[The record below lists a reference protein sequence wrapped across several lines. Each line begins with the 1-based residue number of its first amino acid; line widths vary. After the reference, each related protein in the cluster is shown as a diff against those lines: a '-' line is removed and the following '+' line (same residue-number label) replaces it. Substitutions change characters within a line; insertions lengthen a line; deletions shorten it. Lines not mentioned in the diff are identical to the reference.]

1 MDLKSNDKCPLTSD
15 TRREKEKVDMR
26 METEMQLLKLNL
38 HMVRKVN
45 RSLHRYMQID
55 KCNYLNTD
63 ALVIVSVLVNHIYYL

>member
-1 MDLKSNDKCPLTSD
+1 
-15 TRREKEKVDMR
+15 MR

-38 HMVRKVN
+38 HMVRRVN